1 MSHPIYP
8 MEFLYD
14 GECRLCL
21 HDVAHFR
28 RLDQAGRLIFIDAS
42 TPDFDPA
49 PFGGDRAALLKRI
62 HARLADG
69 RMVSGMEV
77 FRLALAAVGYA
88 WLVAPTRWPGL
99 RQVSE
104 FAYDVFARHRVA
116 VSRCFGGLFA
126 RHTPV
131 CDSHHCQ
138 R

>member
-1 MSHPIYP
+1 MHDSIYP

-21 HDVAHFR
+21 NDVAHLR
-28 RLDQAGRLIFIDAS
+28 RLDKAGRLIFIDAAAA
-42 TPDFDPA
+42 DFDA
-49 PFGGDRAALLKRI
+49 ALYGGDQAALLARI

-88 WLVAPTRWPGL
+88 WLVEPTRWPGL

-104 FAYDVFARHRVA
+104 LAYNGFARHRVA
-116 VSRCFGGLFA
+116 LSRRFGGLFE
-126 RHTPV
+126 RHAPV
-131 CDSHHCQ
+131 CDSNRCQ